1 MEYELYHHGILGM
14 KWGIRRYQNEDGSLT
29 EAGRKRLAKN
39 AANVSKRERELSR
52 AKWYNKDKARE
63 RRDRALD
70 RHEKFVKRLN
80 YNSMTDEEILKSI
93 KNFRA
98 NEAVSA
104 VVTSDNYR
112 KGERTLEEKVRLFG
126 SIFVAG
132 SSAVNLLS
140 SIRKFGWDAEDRNK
154 KNPNSGESVPA
165 SSKNTS
171 QTPHKNQTSGKKK
184 KKSSN
189 SDNYEVKKWYD

>member
-14 KWGIRRYQNEDGSLT
+14 KWGIRRYQNKDGSLT

-52 AKWYNKDKARE
+52 AKWYNRDKARE

-70 RHEKFVKRLN
+70 KHEKFIKRLN
-80 YNSMTDEEILKSI
+80 YNTMTDEEILKSI

-98 NEAVSA
+98 NDAVSA

-112 KGERTLEEKVRLFG
+112 RGERTLEEKVRLFG
-126 SIFVAG
+126 SLFSTG
-132 SSAVNLLS
+132 SSAVSLLS
-140 SIRKFGWDAEDRNK
+140 SIRKFGWDAEDRSR
-154 KNPNSGESVPA
+154 KNPNLGESESNQ
-165 SSKNTS
+165 SSQN
-171 QTPHKNQTSGKKK
+171 NQSSGKKK
-184 KKSSN
+184 KKKKSSS
-189 SDNYEVKKWYD
+189 SDEYEVKKWYD